1 MKDASFRGE
10 KAWLAGGVAAA
21 VGASLCCLAPLVLV
35 LLGIG
40 GTWGSRLRVFE
51 PYRLYFVGLTL
62 LFLGMAGWKLYRK
75 PACSTGTCPSR
86 GLSRERA
93 VFWVITGTLLII
105 LAFPWFG
112 PLFFN

>member
-10 KAWLAGGVAAA
+10 KAWLAGGVVAV

-40 GTWGSRLRVFE
+40 GTWVSRLRAFE
-51 PYRLYFVGLTL
+51 PYRPYFVGLTL

-93 VFWVITGTLLII
+93 MFWAITGVLLTI

-112 PLFFN
+112 PLLFN

>member
-1 MKDASFRGE
+1 MKDVSMPGKR
-10 KAWLAGGVAAA
+10 AWLLGGIIAAA
-21 VGASLCCLAPLVLV
+21 GASLCCVVPLVLV

-40 GTWGSRLRVFE
+40 GTWISRLTAFE
-51 PYRLYFVGLTL
+51 PYRPYFVGMTL
-62 LFLGMAGWKLYRK
+62 LFLGIAGWKLYRK

-112 PLFFN
+112 PLLFN

>member
-10 KAWLAGGVAAA
+10 KAWLAGGVIAV
-21 VGASLCCLAPLVLV
+21 VGASLCCLAPLSLV

-40 GTWGSRLRVFE
+40 GTWISRLTAFE
-51 PYRLYFVGLTL
+51 PYRPYFVGLTL

-75 PACSTGTCPSR
+75 PVCAEESCTPRSPTR
-86 GLSRERA
+86 ARA

-112 PLFFN
+112 PFLFN